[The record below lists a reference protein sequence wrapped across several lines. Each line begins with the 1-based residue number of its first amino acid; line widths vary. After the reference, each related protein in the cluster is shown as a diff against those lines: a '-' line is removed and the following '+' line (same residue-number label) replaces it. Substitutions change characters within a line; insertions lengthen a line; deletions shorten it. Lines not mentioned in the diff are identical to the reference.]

1 MVFRKGRGSGFSR
14 SGVMSLWNPATG
26 GRRDDIRSERG
37 HGGRRERSG
46 GNMPV
51 PCRKIV
57 RACFALA
64 WSLLVFGAAPCFG
77 RVFHDALDR
86 AVILQ
91 SSPRRIVS
99 LAPNITEILYY
110 LGLGDRVA
118 GVTRYSYYPPEA
130 MKKPKVGSYIRVN
143 AEKII
148 ELKPDLVLGTMDGN
162 SRNVVALL
170 ARAGIQ
176 VYVVNPRTIRE
187 TISTIAAIAEVC
199 GIAAKGR
206 NLVAALTER
215 FEEVVRKTKGLRRPR
230 VFLEINLKPIMTVN
244 RHTIHNDVI
253 RLAGGMNIA
262 ADLFPT
268 YPRINREEVIA
279 CNPEVI
285 IISSME
291 RGGRFEKARQE
302 WLQWPSIPAVRNRKV
317 YLIDSDL
324 IDRPSP
330 RIIRGLEI
338 MAGLI
343 HPEVKWDGGR
353 KAENNDSN

>member
-1 MVFRKGRGSGFSR
+1 MVFGKGRGSGCSR

-26 GRRDDIRSERG
+26 GRREDIRSERR
-37 HGGRRERSG
+37 HGRRSERSG
-46 GNMPV
+46 GSMPV

-57 RACFALA
+57 RVCFALT

-77 RVFHDALDR
+77 RVFHDALNRTVALDS
-86 AVILQ
+86 APQ
-91 SSPRRIVS
+91 RIVS

-118 GVTRYSYYPPEA
+118 GVTQYSYYPPEA

-162 SRNVVALL
+162 SSHTIALL
-170 ARAGIQ
+170 EQAGIP
-176 VYVVNPRTIRE
+176 VYVVNPRSVRE
-187 TISTIAAIAEVC
+187 TITTIAHIADLA
-199 GIAAKGR
+199 GIRDRGVR
-206 NLVAALTER
+206 VTDILTRRLEKII
-215 FEEVVRKTKGLRRPR
+215 RKTAGLERPT
-230 VFLEINLKPIMTVN
+230 VFLQINVRPIMTVN
-244 RHTIHNDVI
+244 SHTIHNDVI
-253 RLAGGMNIA
+253 RLAGGTNMTG
-262 ADLFPT
+262 DLPIT
-268 YPRINREEVIA
+268 YPRISREEVLA
-279 CNPEVI
+279 EKPDVI

-291 RGGRFEKARQE
+291 RGGRFEKARRE
-302 WLQWPSIPAVRNRKV
+302 WLQWPSIPAVRNGRV

-330 RIIRGLEI
+330 RIIKGLEI

-353 KAENNDSN
+353 KAENNDSK